1 MDALDALD
9 KAAGLINRAL
19 GDGRPRNGGGD
30 DDASRRRAKWVEFKA
45 TARAQRAPA
54 PRATAATLPGR
65 SLPAYLALPV
75 ADYSLLDPAWVTRV
89 EGGDDNAD
97 VSDAFIV
104 ALPLSDAVG
113 VALSPTARVRVME
126 RGPGVMQ
133 FVGDRLAL
141 GEAALDD
148 SFDASVSA
156 RLASSA
162 GGASGRRPHT
172 DDASDHAHD
181 HLAATVT
188 LRARVRLRG
197 SAAAIPGPMLR
208 LAAKLVARA
217 ALGAALPGFL
227 DMLTEDY
234 GRWAA
239 GEAREWVA
247 RREE

>member
-1 MDALDALD
+1 MDALEALD

-19 GDGRPRNGGGD
+19 GDGRTPRGGSD
-30 DDASRRRAKWVEFKA
+30 DENTHRRAKWVEFKA
-45 TARAQRAPA
+45 TARARAPA
-54 PRATAATLPGR
+54 PKATAAPLPGR

-113 VALSPTARVRVME
+113 VALAPTARVRVVE
-126 RGPGVMQ
+126 RGPGVVQ

-141 GEAALDD
+141 GEAGLDE
-148 SFDASVSA
+148 SFEAAVTA

-162 GGASGRRPHT
+162 GASGRRRPT
-172 DDASDHAHD
+172 ADHAHD

-197 SAAAIPGPMLR
+197 AAAAIPEPVLR

-227 DMLTEDY
+227 EMLAHDY